1 MPNQTTNRLNRSR
14 SPVQR
19 SKTMVATDYTKSAD
33 SAGKPAEKKSSFSG
47 MFRREKTSSSG
58 FGETGTV
65 QQRVKSKS
73 LKSKPKSKTDD
84 TSSNSK
90 RAQFV
95 QARSNTS
102 FNLFSNRRR
111 SVQITDDIYNEA
123 MRSAKS
129 SVDLSVSS
137 TDSITRST
145 NMNYIFLKI
154 VLHTLPNV
162 DKT

>member
-1 MPNQTTNRLNRSR
+1 
-14 SPVQR
+14 
-19 SKTMVATDYTKSAD
+19 MVATDYDKSAD
-33 SAGKPAEKKSSFSG
+33 SVGKPAEKKSSFSG

-145 NMNYIFLKI
+145 NMNYIFLKDCT
-154 VLHTLPNV
+154 TLPNV